1 MPRMRRQAAAGGAD
15 GAVGFVAYYR
25 VSTEQQGRSGLG
37 LDAQK
42 EAVSKYIAGHPP
54 GQLLAEFQ
62 EVESGK
68 RSDRPQLA
76 AALAACRARRA
87 VLVIAKLDRLAR
99 NVSFL
104 LSVAEGV
111 GEGGLVFCDLPTFPV
126 GPMGKF
132 FLTIMAAVAELEAGL
147 ISQRTIAAL
156 KAAKAR
162 GTKLGNPQV
171 SNGSGAL
178 AAKARAARSVYAA
191 DFASDALPYIRAAQA
206 AGATSLR
213 QIAAAL
219 VARGVRTAYGEANW
233 TPTQVKRLLDRN
245 QQATPA

>member
-1 MPRMRRQAAAGGAD
+1 MPRARRQPAAGGAE
-15 GAVGFVAYYR
+15 GSAGFVAYYR
-25 VSTEQQGRSGLG
+25 VSTVQQGRSGLG
-37 LDAQK
+37 LEAQK
-42 EAVSKYIAGHPP
+42 EAVSRYLATQKRP
-54 GQLLAEFQ
+54 LLAEFE

-76 AALAACRARRA
+76 AALAACRSRRA

-104 LSVAEGV
+104 LSVAEGA
-111 GEGGLVFCDLPTFPV
+111 GEGGLVFCDLPTFPP
-126 GPMGKF
+126 GAMGKF
-132 FLTIMAAVAELEAGL
+132 FLTVMAAVAELEAGL
-147 ISQRTIAAL
+147 ISQRTKSAL
-156 KAAKAR
+156 AAAKAR
-162 GTKLGNPQV
+162 GVKLGNPRLRGGTPAMA
-171 SNGSGAL
+171 S
-178 AAKARAARSVYAA
+178 AAGQARQAYAA
-191 DFASDALPYIRAAQA
+191 EFAADALPYIRAAQA

-219 VARGVRTAYGEANW
+219 VARGVRTAYGEAKW